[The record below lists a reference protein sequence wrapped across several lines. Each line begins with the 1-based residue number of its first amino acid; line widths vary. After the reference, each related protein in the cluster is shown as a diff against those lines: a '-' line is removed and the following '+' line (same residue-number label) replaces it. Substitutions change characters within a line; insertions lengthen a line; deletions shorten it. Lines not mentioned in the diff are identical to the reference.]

1 MMTALLLPGHATL
14 LVLSAIT
21 LSGCR
26 FPSAA
31 DEPDILSNLRFS
43 PGAFDSFRRNTEIL
57 YTLKQPARV
66 TFSIVRRPP
75 SGAEEPVTTL
85 FTQIL
90 ESKGYHS
97 HTWLGDTSQG
107 LFAPAGDYIGIVR
120 VGDMRFEAPVRV
132 FHY

>member
-1 MMTALLLPGHATL
+1 MIIFPLPGPAAFV
-14 LVLSAIT
+14 VLSALS

-26 FPSAA
+26 MPTSADDA
-31 DEPDILSNLRFS
+31 DILANLRFS

-75 SGAEEPVTTL
+75 SGADQPVMTL
-85 FTQIL
+85 FTGLL
-90 ESKGYHS
+90 ESKGFHS

-120 VGDMRFEAPVRV
+120 VDDRPFEAAVRV
-132 FHY
+132 FHF

>member
-1 MMTALLLPGHATL
+1 MTILPLPGPAAF
-14 LVLSAIT
+14 LVLSALA

-26 FPSAA
+26 MATA
-31 DEPDILSNLRFS
+31 VDDADILANLRFS

-66 TFSIVRRPP
+66 TFSIVRRPA
-75 SGAEEPVTTL
+75 SGADQPVVTL
-85 FTQIL
+85 FTDLL

-120 VGDMRFEAPVRV
+120 VEDRRFEAAVRV
-132 FHY
+132 FHF

>member
-1 MMTALLLPGHATL
+1 MTILPLTGPAP
-14 LVLSAIT
+14 LVLLSMLA

-26 FPSAA
+26 MPTAA
-31 DEPDILSNLRFS
+31 DDGDVLSNLRFS

-57 YTLKQPARV
+57 YTLKQPACV
-66 TFSIVRRPP
+66 TFSIIRRPA
-75 SGAEEPVTTL
+75 SGGDQPVVTL
-85 FTQIL
+85 FTGLL

-120 VGDMRFEAPVRV
+120 VEDRRFEAAVRV
-132 FHY
+132 FHF